1 MKYDFD
7 EIIPRRHT
15 NSLKYDWAEK
25 RGKPDDLL
33 PMWVAQKVQTGAER
47 RPPLKMPV
55 EYCED
60 AWAGPPGGAAYV

>member
-15 NSLKYDWAEK
+15 NSLKYDAEK

-33 PMWVAQKVQTGAER
+33 PMWVADMDFQT
-47 RPPLKMPV
+47 P
-55 EYCED
+55 
-60 AWAGPPGGAAYV
+60 